1 MNEYPFHPVDNETT
15 RKQALIDYDAKL
27 KGEGLAPIEWT
38 YIVDGREV
46 QLSEDSEKAL
56 GDRAIRFFESFISY
70 DHDRDRCLHKYTC
83 TKGLFAVSAWK
94 KKDAL
99 REAKHCFIQYYND
112 GEYNG

>member
-15 RKQALIDYDAKL
+15 RKQALIDYEAKL

-70 DHDRDRCLHKYTC
+70 DHDRDRGCIGTPAPRACLPYQLGIRKMH
-83 TKGLFAVSAWK
+83 
-94 KKDAL
+94 
-99 REAKHCFIQYYND
+99 
-112 GEYNG
+112 